1 MKSVS
6 KALIFNRQ
14 TDSQQIWQLLMFQF
28 TESDWE
34 KNYEIF
40 TLFDGA
46 NSCVPL
52 FKTLSSNFRTP
63 GSHVSAWIIK
73 RMVSSHAPSIG
84 RWWQHLGIIQ
94 KLSRMCA
101 KPEKWPPQEG
111 FLNFLSP
118 QSVENSSNLLTSQAF
133 FRRGKKSLWNCV
145 FLILHPSTKN
155 HIYCVILRS
164 WCEMSN
170 SWIKGFLLLRMSTKT
185 GRPRHSRFKNYN
197 VDFRRLL

>member
-1 MKSVS
+1 
-6 KALIFNRQ
+6 
-14 TDSQQIWQLLMFQF
+14 MFQF

-118 QSVENSSNLLTSQAF
+118 PISGKFIQLVDITSIFSKRQ
-133 FRRGKKSLWNCV
+133 KKSLRNYV

-170 SWIKGFLLLRMSTKT
+170 SWIKGFLLRMSTET

>member
-1 MKSVS
+1 MKSVF

-118 QSVENSSNLLTSQAF
+118 PISGKFIQLVDITSIF
-133 FRRGKKSLWNCV
+133 SKRRRKKSAKLC
-145 FLILHPSTKN
+145 ILDFASFYQKPH
-155 HIYCVILRS
+155 
-164 WCEMSN
+164 
-170 SWIKGFLLLRMSTKT
+170 LLCN
-185 GRPRHSRFKNYN
+185 P
-197 VDFRRLL
+197 

>member
-14 TDSQQIWQLLMFQF
+14 TDSQQIWQFLMFQF
-28 TESDWE
+28 TQSDWQ

-118 QSVENSSNLLTSQAF
+118 QSVENSSNLLTSQTF
-133 FRRGKKSLWNCV
+133 FRRGKKKVCEIVYSWFC
-145 FLILHPSTKN
+145 ILLP
-155 HIYCVILRS
+155 
-164 WCEMSN
+164 
-170 SWIKGFLLLRMSTKT
+170 KT
-185 GRPRHSRFKNYN
+185 TFI
-197 VDFRRLL
+197 V